1 MAGIANGQTPT
12 ANVSGITSSTN
23 YLVAGDPNFSPAF
36 SATGQGAILTINGAT
51 IGTDASRATGAGG
64 HASLISLGGN
74 NGVVLPNDQDYGDLT
89 LNLEGSILLYGRGS
103 AIVEGIYIKTKS
115 VDSTNTVNFNASNS
129 VVDVT
134 TSAVGSGNSN
144 YTNTILAEN
153 QAASGGGTI
162 VNITG
167 DNNSFK
173 TNYTGATVREMGTG
187 ANIYASGRK
196 QAVINITGDNTT
208 VESRGL
214 AATGL
219 SASSSTTAIINITGS
234 NTQIRTDSVGIYAN
248 GGARASV
255 NITGP
260 GSSIT
265 TTAAN
270 AHGISTSSSAGSIR
284 IDTTANI
291 TTAGTASDAIRAIAT
306 GSGAIDIGDAVT
318 PITGTL
324 TTTGHGA
331 HGIETVNSGTGNIN
345 IHSAAEI
352 TTGGN
357 SSHGIYASASAPVTS
372 SAINI
377 NNTGAITTSGTG
389 AMGIHASGSGSG
401 KITINNT
408 GDLVT
413 TSTATVGGTYSHA
426 IHAYVTATGAS
437 DGIEINH
444 ANGSITTAAY
454 DATGIRA
461 ESTATSGDITV
472 TVTDANITANGVNG
486 DGILVQTKGLNGT
499 DTDINITTNGGS
511 INILETPS
519 QTGNGSANYG
529 IAALHITG
537 TGALADATG
546 DINIDNNGTDISTGT
561 GATGVANAAS
571 AIYAH
576 QQTAAGAAFTAQ
588 GDIRITSTGDLS
600 TLGGN
605 SHGIHALIS
614 GTAATGNI
622 SIGVNDSGAA
632 APVSGKIATAGAASH
647 GIYASNAGSG
657 AITINNAADIT
668 TGGAGSYGIHAVIA
682 NPASDGDII
691 INNSGNISA
700 TQNSPTRA
708 IATLH
713 AGSGNTYIASTGNF
727 DPGST
732 TQLAHLIHATHAASS
747 SGGIFIGYNADG
759 SEAPITGTFA
769 SQGGGFGILAQHL
782 GANATINI
790 KVGDDASFTN
800 TIATKNNGE
809 GVIHA
814 IYKPDASIAD
824 ADNKADINLDIGKA
838 RLDLK
843 NGSPSTA
850 YSDGV
855 VSVMNRGLYGTITVA
870 SAAEIN
876 SHNAA
881 GYRIQA
887 GATNS
892 NVNIRLGTDTAPI
905 TGSIT
910 TTGTSSPGY
919 HVYSGEVRAGGNIEI
934 HNAATIDATGNR
946 AYGIF
951 IDQRV
956 RDDLTD
962 SLNLVRNTGDITT
975 RTEGGAEDGG
985 GGIRVSMGT
994 LGTGGDASQI
1004 KIINDG
1010 KIDTD
1015 RTGIY
1020 AASHKGAASVTRA
1033 GEIDIT
1039 NNGVIEAATYGI
1051 YARHYNTLGDLTIRN
1066 TGSITFANAIA
1077 PSSTTAPSG
1086 IHAEAIDG
1094 LMEIDNAGDI
1104 SINSVSEPNAHG
1116 INAVKTGTTGD
1127 IYINNA
1133 ADIET
1138 TGNASHGI
1146 HAQAAGDSNISVRS
1160 TGDITTTGTASYGI
1174 YAQITGTASTGTVT
1188 IGTAANPISGAIT
1201 NTGNGGHSIYAS
1213 NAGNGDSIIHAAATV
1228 SHTGDLNG
1236 TAPTEGIVAH
1246 SAGAGSSII
1255 HYTGAKVEVTG
1266 FNADAL
1272 WAQHG
1277 GTGSGNAQ
1285 IYATG
1290 EIIAAGSGSNPQG
1303 IVAHVGGTGQIAV
1316 EYTGTHILAGNAAT
1330 ISGNA
1335 INAGHNG
1342 ASGNVTVTSNN
1353 ADSLIETLGADSRGI
1368 RAYTSNTGNN
1378 GDIRIGYTADR
1389 VGATDTLADTYTA
1402 SAVSGTIRTAG
1413 DRSHGIMAF
1422 TTGGTGAM
1430 LINNAATIETGG
1442 SSAHGISAT
1451 GYDSVTKDLL
1461 QAAGSITINNTG
1473 DITTNGNEAH
1483 GLHATGTGDISI
1495 TNSGAIITTGTF
1507 SHGIYVVGKSGI
1519 TIDNNAGI
1527 TTGAKS
1533 AHGILVNAN
1542 SGNGDVSVTHATGKI
1557 TIEDG
1562 SDDTGAGSW
1571 LNGAGVAVYISKSGT
1586 GNVNLVIDGDIE
1598 THAQNRGA
1606 GAYIHAMNNIGDLS
1620 ITGSGNI
1627 LAAAD
1632 IPESTGTNVYSYGL
1646 AATINGSAVRN
1657 DGKVTITYS
1666 SGTIETRG
1674 NSAYA
1679 LYAGVTSGT
1688 TPGGANS
1695 AAAIINTGR
1704 LITAGGSSSAI
1715 YARTEN
1721 TEGAA
1726 IVVNSGNINTSGTS
1740 SHGIHAYSGSV
1751 SANARNNAETNSVY
1765 LAALTTTPAPGS
1777 TSTIATTGDY
1787 SHGIY
1792 AVGSGARIVSTAETT
1807 NISTTGSTSYGIHA
1821 ANGAILSFKNGSI
1834 TTTGDLSFG
1843 AAASGA
1849 GTLFTSTLAL
1859 DNFNITTAGNMAHAA
1874 FANYDAFVSITGGT
1888 LTTTSANASTAVIK
1902 ASGYDN
1908 TPGADRGG
1916 KLVAQNTT
1924 LIAKNNAVAVTVDN
1938 AGTIETTNAT
1948 ITSETGAILFG
1959 TDNQPVGAP
1968 LGSSVTIKTGAI
1980 TAAAELVRAVNT
1992 TGTLTLDGVTSV
2004 ANGTNAISF
2013 HASATN
2019 TNALRVILDNATSVT
2034 GDIIGG
2040 RQGETTPDD
2049 TLWSYTA
2056 ATGSNTL
2063 NLDLLNGSQ
2072 FHVRRATSGDYT
2084 YNHRTTADATS
2095 VLKISLADGSGT
2107 NLIALGTNAAAD
2119 MVNDF
2124 RGTLALGNGRFILGG
2139 AANSQGATNM
2149 SALANATLRLDAL
2162 NRTAVE
2168 GAGAIAGLSFNG
2180 GTLAVRTSGS
2190 TGVNFVEDLLTVSGT
2205 LDASGGGTVEVALS
2219 GTVHNII
2226 PATPPSAPALLD
2238 QDNYIETGTAGMMQ
2252 NQLVAATGTVRNIGT
2267 QLSINFIPSSTSSG
2281 TITGAVSSTSALVQ
2295 SGTHVADLTYDY
2307 YGTVTGSGIYLNYGL
2322 AQIDALAG
2330 QTVQIST
2337 DGATDNTLGA
2347 ILSGSGNYTFTA
2359 TDGMNI
2365 RVGNGLSDYTGATT
2379 IATGTVTA
2387 ITDNAL
2393 GATSR
2398 LTLDPGSVLNLD
2410 GHEQTVH
2417 GQVVAAENSAINTGG
2432 GVLNVTATTTGSVR
2446 TGMGIYAGN
2455 AKINAD
2461 GGSLNVDILTGGD
2474 AAHAVYSAAG
2484 SSITITSGTL
2494 RTTGAGASALTSTG
2508 SSVINASR
2516 VDISLTGSKSYG
2528 AYASNG
2534 GVINLADSAIATSG
2548 FYGLGVVA
2556 DGGGAVVTATNVSI
2570 ATTGASAHGVYLG
2583 NPGDAT
2589 VSLVNTAITTTGPN
2603 AHGVD
2608 ITPHTSGTVGART
2621 VTIDGGSMH
2630 TAGDIINVG
2639 YIEVPKGSAA
2649 SNANLENQAVV
2660 TIKNIGSA
2668 ASLVAETGN
2677 ILNVQTARTGT
2688 DGSVTNVPTTVT
2700 LNVENSSLS
2709 GNIITDNAIADVS
2722 VLLKN
2727 ATALTGKIDIA
2738 NVNID
2743 ATSSWTLTASSDV
2756 NNLTLATGAKISF
2769 GAPAADNT
2777 VFKTLRVHG
2786 NLAGGVNT
2794 ITMSANL
2801 ALLRGDLLRIDGA
2814 TTGSYTLDLSNHGG
2828 NPTRAGQRLMI
2839 VQAANEAD
2847 FSLTGP
2853 QYRDAGLYRYYWV
2866 KGETDPANWYL
2877 ANPTGTGDEPSP
2889 YSDAGQTIVN
2899 SASLLG
2905 LSWHY
2910 GMDSLHKRMG
2920 DVRAENLAAN
2930 APLTG
2935 NVWMRGYTYR
2945 LNALSPMRSSRF
2957 SQDTYGITAGADK
2970 ALRNSSANATWL
2982 LGAFID
2988 MGGTDRDFRNADD
3001 GSSTNVGLG
3010 LYATWLGD
3018 AGWYADIVLRADRY
3032 KHDFESRPYG
3042 GATVS
3047 GDYTSKAQGLSVEF
3061 GRMLKRADGW
3071 WLEPSVQ
3078 ISQGWLNGDTYE
3090 TESSDPGNRMTVRV
3104 SDSDTLQYRGQL
3116 RFGRQLL
3123 SSRWHPYGK
3132 IGAARVDAN
3141 GGEIT
3146 ALDTK
3151 VGPTYRGWRMEAGL
3165 GAAYRIDDGSQ
3176 VYLDYEYAKAPAYE
3190 RPWSLSLGYRRMW

>member
-1 MAGIANGQTPT
+1 MKTHIRHSLDSLAGFSPAFILSLIFMAGIANGQTPT

-153 QAASGGGTI
+153 QASSGGGTI

-331 HGIETVNSGTGNIN
+331 HGIEAVNSGTGNIN

-887 GATNS
+887 GAANS

-994 LGTGGDASQI
+994 LVTGGDASQI

-1015 RTGIY
+1015 RAGIY

-1094 LMEIDNAGDI
+1094 LMKIDNAGDI

-1146 HAQAAGDSNISVRS
+1146 HAQAAGDSNIS
-1160 TGDITTTGTASYGI
+1160 
-1174 YAQITGTASTGTVT
+1174 
-1188 IGTAANPISGAIT
+1188 
-1201 NTGNGGHSIYAS
+1201 
-1213 NAGNGDSIIHAAATV
+1213 
-1228 SHTGDLNG
+1228 
-1236 TAPTEGIVAH
+1236 
-1246 SAGAGSSII
+1246 
-1255 HYTGAKVEVTG
+1255 
-1266 FNADAL
+1266 
-1272 WAQHG
+1272 
-1277 GTGSGNAQ
+1277 
-1285 IYATG
+1285 
-1290 EIIAAGSGSNPQG
+1290 
-1303 IVAHVGGTGQIAV
+1303 
-1316 EYTGTHILAGNAAT
+1316 
-1330 ISGNA
+1330 
-1335 INAGHNG
+1335 
-1342 ASGNVTVTSNN
+1342 
-1353 ADSLIETLGADSRGI
+1353 
-1368 RAYTSNTGNN
+1368 
-1378 GDIRIGYTADR
+1378 
-1389 VGATDTLADTYTA
+1389 
-1402 SAVSGTIRTAG
+1402 
-1413 DRSHGIMAF
+1413 
-1422 TTGGTGAM
+1422 
-1430 LINNAATIETGG
+1430 
-1442 SSAHGISAT
+1442 
-1451 GYDSVTKDLL
+1451 
-1461 QAAGSITINNTG
+1461 INNTG

-1657 DGKVTITYS
+1657 DGNVTITYS

-1751 SANARNNAETNSVY
+1751 SANARNNAENNSVY
-1765 LAALTTTPAPGS
+1765 LAALTATPAPGS

-1792 AVGSGARIVSTAETT
+1792 AVGSGARVVSAAETT
-1807 NISTTGSTSYGIHA
+1807 NVSTTGSTSYGIHA

-2084 YNHRTTADATS
+2084 YNHRTTTDATS

-2307 YGTVTGSGIYLNYGL
+2307 YGAVTGSGIYLNYGL

-2393 GATSR
+2393 GKTSR

-2508 SSVINASR
+2508 SGVINASR

-2583 NPGDAT
+2583 NPGDST

-2639 YIEVPKGSAA
+2639 YIEVPKGSSA

-2738 NVNID
+2738 NVDID
-2743 ATSSWTLTASSDV
+2743 ATSSWTITASSDV
-2756 NNLTLATGAKISF
+2756 NNLTLATGAKIFF

-2786 NLAGGVNT
+2786 NLAGGANT

-2801 ALLRGDLLRIDGA
+2801 ALLRGDLLRIDGN

-2828 NPTRAGQRLMI
+2828 NPTKAGQRLMI

-2970 ALRNSSANATWL
+2970 ALRNNSANATWL
-2982 LGAFID
+2982 FGAFID

-3047 GDYTSKAQGLSVEF
+3047 GDYTSKAQGVSVEF